1 MPDVLV
7 TPCTGRIITVDS
19 SCGCSL
25 TRATVLGLSSDDVV
39 ALGYKEIYLTQAILA
54 AKEAKMLGVPERGLM
69 ELLTSSTRDISKM
82 VTNQKVDEQS
92 IIQPYIMRNQRS
104 VMNANYVTI
113 ESGAAASD
121 AGTGSVPTGAWE
133 VIVNMGPSWLKTN
146 FNAMETFFV
155 AGDTFQI
162 FTWDSAGSKVART
175 LVFTIYRA
183 INADAGGTFKAKI
196 TLVPPMTSAKFTSLS
211 TPEKLVWQPTFGV
224 GQTGANSVNGF
235 ESYCPQQRADINNNL
250 IINWLQETRESYCRE
265 QSYEEIL
272 DLIMK
277 GKVNDYLKGFRTLSI
292 ADQEKQKAAR
302 YRRNFYNTVFFGTA
316 IDIYNQTEAN
326 WRNLPQVYDP
336 VSSGTCPL
344 AYKASAEGIFTQLLR
359 CNRVIDMAGGL
370 LDLKYVF
377 AQLYYLRRNREA
389 DGDSI
394 QTIDSMTDRYTG
406 AIILEVM
413 TKYYTQVYGITNVRQ
428 LKTGEAILHENV
440 VLFNYNIYQIE
451 EAGVNWA
458 VFIDDYFNDLID
470 AYNTSISGN
479 DFRTR
484 ARNLWFLDWS
494 DIAIG
499 VAGTKHVTRKTPDP
513 KTSLLYTCVIDET
526 IKTYDLRSKIF
537 TVMVDRPQRHMII
550 HNFSS
555 GCPIVPAG
563 HNCLVPQS

>member
-1 MPDVLV
+1 MSDVLV
-7 TPCTGRIITVDS
+7 TPCFGRTISVTP
-19 SCGCSL
+19 SCGCTL
-25 TRATVLGLSSDDVV
+25 TKASVLGLSSDDVV
-39 ALGYKEIYLTQAILA
+39 ALGYKELYLTQAILA

-104 VMNANYVTI
+104 VMNANYFTI
-113 ESGAAASD
+113 EAGAAASD
-121 AGTGSVPTGAWE
+121 AGTGSIHTGAWD
-133 VIVNMGPSWLKTN
+133 VTLNMGPSWLKTN
-146 FNAMETFFV
+146 FDAMETFFV
-155 AGDTFQI
+155 AGDTFQV
-162 FTWDSAGSKVART
+162 FTWDTVGAKNART
-175 LVFTIYRA
+175 LVFTILRSV
-183 INADAGGTFKAKI
+183 NADAGGTFKAKV
-196 TLVPPMTSAKFTSLS
+196 TLVPPMTSAKYTSLAS
-211 TPEKLVWQPTFGV
+211 NEKAVWNPTFGV

-235 ESYCPQQRADINNNL
+235 ESYCPQQRSDINNNL

-272 DLIMK
+272 DLILK
-277 GKVNDYLKGFRTLSI
+277 GKVNDYLKGFRSMSI

-336 VSSGTCPL
+336 VSNGTCPL
-344 AYKASAEGIFTQLLR
+344 AYKASAEGIFTQLLK

-370 LDLKYVF
+370 LDLNYIF

-389 DGDSI
+389 DGDSVD
-394 QTIDSMTDRYTG
+394 TIDAMTDRYTAG
-406 AIILEVM
+406 MILEVM
-413 TKYYTQVYGITNVRQ
+413 CKYYEARYKITTTRM
-428 LKTGEAILHENV
+428 LKTGEAITHENV
-440 VLFNYNIYQIE
+440 TLFNYNIYQIE
-451 EAGVNWA
+451 DAGCNWA

-479 DFRTR
+479 DFKTR

-550 HNFSS
+550 HNFSG
-555 GCPIVPAG
+555 GCPKIASG
-563 HNCLVPQS
+563 FGCLVPQS